1 MKMRYRIG
9 NRDSIANRVR
19 IGSRLKTGYKG
30 LVATALGFVLS
41 GGLAEGAGLSFS
53 NLPLKAITVTPE
65 KSSGLEEL
73 YVVPTVQNVTMTYTA
88 GSPTASVRWY
98 RYSNLGGGYAEEIQG
113 VAHSGNEWS
122 ITGFEGDMGYI
133 VDEGTD
139 RHCYWV
145 VDYEEH
151 PLGLG
156 TLSVVPTEEC
166 DMVTLDLIGEAD
178 KIMYYTVN
186 GRGVELD
193 RELILSYY
201 TMEYGEESGCFAEAL
216 REVKLASVAGEI
228 HVPAPYCDTRFTLSG
243 DRFARDWGVEQSVET
258 STYQTF
264 AVNAHTEAV
273 QEDRDNPNEQTDGG
287 GGELGGSAP
296 VNITFSAAVTP
307 AAIFY
312 EWQTSIDE
320 EFNNIVNRYNELEL
334 DQTFTEMG
342 RTYLR
347 FVAADASGR
356 CEYYGPV
363 YTVQIGESRLD
374 IPNAFSPNAS
384 EGTND
389 EWKVSYKSIVR
400 FECHIFNRYGE
411 KMITLTD
418 PSQGWNGKYKG
429 KFVPSGV
436 YFYVIKAEGSDGVK
450 YDKAGDINIIG
461 YK

>member
-1 MKMRYRIG
+1 ML
-9 NRDSIANRVR
+9 
-19 IGSRLKTGYKG
+19 LKTGDISKAGYKP
-30 LVATALGFVLS
+30 LVAVALILAFCES
-41 GGLAEGAGLSFS
+41 QAEGAGLSFS
-53 NLPLKAITVTPE
+53 NLPQKTIVIKPD
-65 KSSGLEEL
+65 SGSGLEEL
-73 YVVPTVQNVTMTYTA
+73 YVVSTVRNVTMTYSA
-88 GSPTASVRWY
+88 SSPTASVKWY

-122 ITGFEGDMGYI
+122 IVRFEGDMGYI

-145 VDYEEH
+145 VDYEDH
-151 PLGLG
+151 PLGLES
-156 TLSVVPTEEC
+156 LSVIPTDEC
-166 DMVTLDLIGEAD
+166 DMVTLDLVGEAD

-193 RELILSYY
+193 RGLTLSYY
-201 TMEYGEESGCFAEAL
+201 TMEYDEDVENFIETFKETDLS
-216 REVKLASVAGEI
+216 SVTGEI
-228 HVPAPYCDTRFTLSG
+228 HIQAPYCDTRFTLSG
-243 DRFARDWGVEQSVET
+243 DRFAREWGIGQSVESPIYQ
-258 STYQTF
+258 ST
-264 AVNAHTEAV
+264 AVDGYTRAV
-273 QEDRDNPNEQTDGG
+273 QEERDSPNEQKEGG
-287 GGELGGSAP
+287 SGELGGSAP
-296 VNITFSAAVTP
+296 VNIVFSAAVTP

-320 EFNNIVNRYNELEL
+320 DFNNIINRYNELEL
-334 DQTFTEMG
+334 EQTYTEMG
-342 RTYLR
+342 RTYIR

-389 EWKVSYKSIVR
+389 EWKVSYKSIVK

-418 PSQGWNGKYKG
+418 PSQGWDGKYKG
-429 KFVPSGV
+429 KFVPAGV
-436 YFYVIKAEGSDGVK
+436 YFYVIKAEGSDGIK